1 MTPIKFKVAAK
12 TDVGLVRTN
21 NEDNFQVSWDLS
33 SLPMRWV
40 NNEVHQLGEKGCL
53 LVVADGMG
61 GANAGEIA
69 SQIAIDTIKRKF
81 VPEEITTKVISS
93 ADSINSFIKDSI
105 ISADRN
111 IKTYATEHPETKG
124 MGTTIVIAW
133 IINDKLYIGWCGDSR
148 AYIYNPVYGL
158 IRLTKDHSY
167 VQQLVDS
174 SKLSEEEA
182 FDFPDSNIITQC
194 LSASPQKCHP
204 DTLAKPIVLSN
215 DDIVLL
221 CTDGLCGMIRD
232 TEINS
237 ILKSFNGNVATL
249 SDDLVSGAIQAS
261 GADNVTLCLF
271 YAISGLKK
279 AVPVKCQTKKS
290 NRRKF
295 YLLFGFIAAIAII
308 FMVWLLLQPKV
319 SDYPPQTSST
329 VIRCDSISE
338 LLSDSIVE
346 DSIQKSNL
354 RESQIKASPETEKT
368 TENPIGNGNNL
379 IIGLTGV
386 QIPKTEE
393 KSDTDIENDSG
404 VDIISTPEIIVV
416 KKPANKHIRVF
427 LKNFDMEMSDFKKL
441 NPDIDPNQVKVE
453 DEIEINVY
461 KRKL

>member
-61 GANAGEIA
+61 GANAGEVA

-81 VPEEITTKVISS
+81 VPEEITAKVISS
-93 ADSINSFIKDSI
+93 VDSINRFIKDTI
-105 ISADRN
+105 ILADRN

-174 SKLSEEEA
+174 GKLSEEEA
-182 FDFPDSNIITQC
+182 FDFPESNIITQC

-215 DDIVLL
+215 DDIILL

-237 ILKSFNGNVATL
+237 ILNSFDGNVATL
-249 SDDLVSGAIQAS
+249 SDNLVSGAIQAS

-271 YAISGLKK
+271 YAVSGLKK
-279 AVPVKCQTKKS
+279 AIPIKRETNKS
-290 NRRKF
+290 KRRLY
-295 YLLFGFIAAIAII
+295 YLLFGFIAAIAIS
-308 FMVWLLLQPKV
+308 FFAWEFLRPKV
-319 SDYPPQTSST
+319 SDYPEGTSST
-329 VIRCDSISE
+329 IIRCDSISE
-338 LLSDSIVE
+338 QFSDSIVK
-346 DSIQKSNL
+346 DSIQKSNTS
-354 RESQIKASPETEKT
+354 ETQIKDSPEAEQAID
-368 TENPIGNGNNL
+368 NPIGNGNNL
-379 IIGLTGV
+379 IKGLTGV
-386 QIPKTEE
+386 EIPKTEE
-393 KSDTDIENDSG
+393 KSDAKIEDDSG
-404 VDIISTPEIIVV
+404 ADIISTPEIIFV

-427 LKNFDMEMSDFKKL
+427 LKDFDMGMSDFRKL
-441 NPDIDPNQVKVE
+441 NPNIDPNNVKEE
-453 DEIEINVY
+453 DEIEIKVY
-461 KRKL
+461 KRK